1 MTPSESQRNSILV
14 LLAGSTV
21 TATDSDTKSILEKK
35 VNPKTTKLEDDEI
48 ANLNNSGLVE

>member
-1 MTPSESQRNSILV
+1 VTPSESQRNSILV